1 MRPRIKCGDK
11 EILTHLPF
19 IHNRPMYRLLIILIS
34 FLFTVHTV
42 CASVAIPYV
51 FVKNYTVDDYK
62 ASCQNW
68 GFSLTPD
75 GMLYVA
81 NNSGLLAFDGNTWR
95 LYSLPGQEEV
105 TGITNYNDT
114 IYTRNETMLGSWTY
128 DKDGTLRYRPLNTV
142 PPEVRFTPPA
152 VETPFTLPKE
162 IQDAQPSAFATNGTL
177 FFIGTLTQGLYITD
191 SDGTILQHLSLQ
203 NQLQDNIVR
212 FICVQDTRQIW
223 VALDNGLSQISF
235 DPPITLLGK
244 RSAIGKLANAGLDG
258 EELYIQTNLGY
269 FKRSLGATSPF
280 VPVNEAEAQPCLKT
294 DKAPAPD
301 VKQLFRNTEA
311 LGIFAQAGLVY
322 PAGDDLYWLSIG
334 NEAGLFLVAD
344 GIGTLKC
351 RLLFD
356 NYNMN
361 LVTRGKR
368 IIPLND
374 SLVLVSAMQ
383 GALLI
388 NIRELIGNS
397 LGSTPLKIS
406 GLEYVDASGIHRLP
420 INTQHISLPHD
431 FQEFNVWAG
440 TTIFT
445 SNHQISYKI
454 EGVSSDWSAWQ
465 HDGKITFLQ
474 LPEGRYELKVRK
486 YVIKGPYPELTLPIE
501 VRPPWY
507 NTVWAWLVYIALVW
521 FLVQAVLRY
530 NLRNLHKEEQEK
542 AEAERQA
549 EQQQMQLIKNQ
560 MLEAELQNKNNE
572 LTLQTTALVK
582 RNQAVQSLLE
592 ELEKQKET
600 LGERYPNK
608 LYIRMKT
615 LMEETLNNQADWVLF
630 ESYFNSTHQNFMDRL
645 RQRYSDLTTGD
656 LRICC
661 LLRMNLSTKEIASLM
676 NVSVRAIELRRY
688 RLRKRLE
695 LEGDTNL
702 VDFLMGF

>member
-1 MRPRIKCGDK
+1 
-11 EILTHLPF
+11 
-19 IHNRPMYRLLIILIS
+19 MYRLLTILIS
-34 FLFTVHTV
+34 FLFTAHAMR
-42 CASVAIPYV
+42 ASVAIPYV

-81 NNSGLLAFDGNTWR
+81 NNSGLLAFDGNTWK

-105 TGITNYNDT
+105 TGVTNYNDT

-128 DKDGTLRYRPLNTV
+128 DKDGILRYHPLDTV
-142 PPEVRFTPPA
+142 PPEIRFTPPP
-152 VETPFTLPKE
+152 VEIPFTLPKE

-212 FICVQDTRQIW
+212 FICVQDNRQIW

-244 RSAIGKLANAGLDG
+244 RSEIGKLVNAGLDG

-280 VPVNEAEAQPCLKT
+280 IAVSKAEAQPCFRIEK
-294 DKAPAPD
+294 DPAPT
-301 VKQLFRNTEA
+301 VKKLFRDTEA
-311 LGIFAQAGLVY
+311 VGVFADAEHVY
-322 PAGDDLYWLSIG
+322 PAGDNLYWLSIE
-334 NEAGLFLVAD
+334 NEAGLFHVAD

-383 GALLI
+383 GTLLV

-397 LGSTPLKIS
+397 LGSTPLKVS
-406 GLEYVDASGIHRLP
+406 GLEYVDASGIHHLP
-420 INTQHISLPHD
+420 INTQRISLPHN

-507 NTVWAWLVYIALVW
+507 NTVWAWLVYITLVW

-530 NLRNLHKEEQEK
+530 NLKNLHKEEQEK

-549 EQQQMQLIKNQ
+549 EQQQMQVIKKPDARSRTAKQEQRTDTSDNSPR
-560 MLEAELQNKNNE
+560 
-572 LTLQTTALVK
+572 QTQPGHPKPVGRTGKTK
-582 RNQAVQSLLE
+582 RNARRTLSEQTLHPHEDADGRDFEQPSGLGTVRKLFQQHAPKFHGPPQTAIQRSHDRRSPHLLLAPHESLHKGNSIPHE
-592 ELEKQKET
+592 RIRTGNRAAPIPSKEAF
-600 LGERYPNK
+600 G
-608 LYIRMKT
+608 
-615 LMEETLNNQADWVLF
+615 A
-630 ESYFNSTHQNFMDRL
+630 
-645 RQRYSDLTTGD
+645 G
-656 LRICC
+656 
-661 LLRMNLSTKEIASLM
+661 
-676 NVSVRAIELRRY
+676 RRY
-688 RLRKRLE
+688 ESRRFPNE
-695 LEGDTNL
+695 
-702 VDFLMGF
+702 FLKIFSQIFTSYILLHIR

>member
-1 MRPRIKCGDK
+1 
-11 EILTHLPF
+11 
-19 IHNRPMYRLLIILIS
+19 MYRLLTILIS
-34 FLFTVHTV
+34 FLFTAHAMR
-42 CASVAIPYV
+42 ASVAIPYV

-81 NNSGLLAFDGNTWR
+81 NNSGLLAFDGNTWK

-105 TGITNYNDT
+105 TGVTNYNDT

-128 DKDGTLRYRPLNTV
+128 DKDGILRYHPLDTV
-142 PPEVRFTPPA
+142 PPEIRFTPPP
-152 VETPFTLPKE
+152 VEIPFTLPKE

-212 FICVQDTRQIW
+212 FICVQDNRQIW

-244 RSAIGKLANAGLDG
+244 RSEIGKLVNAGLDG

-280 VPVNEAEAQPCLKT
+280 IAVSKAEAQPCFRIEK
-294 DKAPAPD
+294 DPAPT
-301 VKQLFRNTEA
+301 VKKLFRDTEA
-311 LGIFAQAGLVY
+311 VGVFADAEHVY
-322 PAGDDLYWLSIG
+322 PAGDNLYWLSIE
-334 NEAGLFLVAD
+334 NEAGLFHVAD

-383 GALLI
+383 GTLLV

-397 LGSTPLKIS
+397 LGSTPLKVS
-406 GLEYVDASGIHRLP
+406 GLEYVDASGIHHLP
-420 INTQHISLPHD
+420 INTQRISLPHN

-507 NTVWAWLVYIALVW
+507 NTVWAWLVYITLVW

-530 NLRNLHKEEQEK
+530 NLKNLHKEEQEK

-549 EQQQMQLIKNQ
+549 EQQQMQVIKNR

-582 RNQAVQSLLE
+582 RNQAIQSLLE

-702 VDFLMGF
+702 VDFLMHF

>member
-1 MRPRIKCGDK
+1 
-11 EILTHLPF
+11 
-19 IHNRPMYRLLIILIS
+19 
-34 FLFTVHTV
+34 
-42 CASVAIPYV
+42 
-51 FVKNYTVDDYK
+51 
-62 ASCQNW
+62 
-68 GFSLTPD
+68 
-75 GMLYVA
+75 
-81 NNSGLLAFDGNTWR
+81 
-95 LYSLPGQEEV
+95 
-105 TGITNYNDT
+105 
-114 IYTRNETMLGSWTY
+114 
-128 DKDGTLRYRPLNTV
+128 
-142 PPEVRFTPPA
+142 
-152 VETPFTLPKE
+152 
-162 IQDAQPSAFATNGTL
+162 
-177 FFIGTLTQGLYITD
+177 
-191 SDGTILQHLSLQ
+191 
-203 NQLQDNIVR
+203 
-212 FICVQDTRQIW
+212 
-223 VALDNGLSQISF
+223 
-235 DPPITLLGK
+235 
-244 RSAIGKLANAGLDG
+244 
-258 EELYIQTNLGY
+258 
-269 FKRSLGATSPF
+269 
-280 VPVNEAEAQPCLKT
+280 
-294 DKAPAPD
+294 
-301 VKQLFRNTEA
+301 
-311 LGIFAQAGLVY
+311 
-322 PAGDDLYWLSIG
+322 
-334 NEAGLFLVAD
+334 
-344 GIGTLKC
+344 
-351 RLLFD
+351 
-356 NYNMN
+356 MN

-383 GALLI
+383 GTLLV

-406 GLEYVDASGIHRLP
+406 GLEYVDASGIHHLP
-420 INTQHISLPHD
+420 INTQRISLPHN

-445 SNHQISYKI
+445 SNHQISYKL

-507 NTVWAWLVYIALVW
+507 NTVWAWLVYITLVW

-530 NLRNLHKEEQEK
+530 NLKNLHKEEQEK

-549 EQQQMQLIKNQ
+549 EQQQMQVIKNR

-582 RNQAVQSLLE
+582 RNQAIQSLLE

-630 ESYFNSTHQNFMDRL
+630 ESYFNSTHQNFMDPPQTAI
-645 RQRYSDLTTGD
+645 QRSHDRRSPHLLLAPHESLHKGNSIPHERIRTG
-656 LRICC
+656 
-661 LLRMNLSTKEIASLM
+661 N
-676 NVSVRAIELRRY
+676 RARRY

-702 VDFLMGF
+702 VDFLMNF

>member
-1 MRPRIKCGDK
+1 
-11 EILTHLPF
+11 
-19 IHNRPMYRLLIILIS
+19 MYRLLITLIS
-34 FLFTVHTV
+34 FLFTAHAV

-81 NNSGLLAFDGNTWR
+81 NNSGLLAFDGNTWK

-105 TGITNYNDT
+105 TGVTNYNDT
-114 IYTRNETMLGSWTY
+114 IYTRNETMLGSWTRN
-128 DKDGTLRYRPLNTV
+128 KDGILHYHPLNTV
-142 PPEVRFTPPA
+142 PPEIRFTPPPL
-152 VETPFTLPKE
+152 EIPFTLPKE
-162 IQDAQPSAFATNGTL
+162 IQDAHPSAFATNGTL
-177 FFIGTLTQGLYITD
+177 FFIGTLTQGLYITA

-223 VALDNGLSQISF
+223 VALDNGLSQIPF

-269 FKRSLGATSPF
+269 FKRSLSAASPF
-280 VPVNEAEAQPCLKT
+280 VPVTEAEAQPYLRVDNVPVPT
-294 DKAPAPD
+294 
-301 VKQLFRNTEA
+301 VKQLFRDTEA
-311 LGIFAQAGLVY
+311 LGIFAQAELIY
-322 PAGDDLYWLSIG
+322 PAGDDLYWLSVG
-334 NEAGLFLVAD
+334 NEAGLFHVAD

-397 LGSTPLKIS
+397 LGNTSLKVS
-406 GLEYVDASGIHRLP
+406 GLEYIDASGIHHLP
-420 INTQHISLPHD
+420 INTQRISLPHD
-431 FQEFNVWAG
+431 FQEFNAWVG

-465 HDGKITFLQ
+465 HDGKITFMQ
-474 LPEGRYELKVRK
+474 LPEGKYELKVRK
-486 YVIKGPYPELTLPIE
+486 YVIKGPYPELTLSIE

-507 NTVWAWLVYIALVW
+507 NTVWAWLVYIAIVW
-521 FLVQAVLRY
+521 FLVQ
-530 NLRNLHKEEQEK
+530 
-542 AEAERQA
+542 
-549 EQQQMQLIKNQ
+549 
-560 MLEAELQNKNNE
+560 
-572 LTLQTTALVK
+572 T
-582 RNQAVQSLLE
+582 VQI
-592 ELEKQKET
+592 
-600 LGERYPNK
+600 G
-608 LYIRMKT
+608 
-615 LMEETLNNQADWVLF
+615 
-630 ESYFNSTHQNFMDRL
+630 
-645 RQRYSDLTTGD
+645 
-656 LRICC
+656 
-661 LLRMNLSTKEIASLM
+661 
-676 NVSVRAIELRRY
+676 RAH
-688 RLRKRLE
+688 
-695 LEGDTNL
+695 
-702 VDFLMGF
+702 V

>member
-1 MRPRIKCGDK
+1 
-11 EILTHLPF
+11 
-19 IHNRPMYRLLIILIS
+19 MYRLLTILIS
-34 FLFTVHTV
+34 FLFTAHAMR
-42 CASVAIPYV
+42 ASVAIPYV

-81 NNSGLLAFDGNTWR
+81 NNSGLLAFDGNTWK

-105 TGITNYNDT
+105 TGVTNYNDT

-128 DKDGTLRYRPLNTV
+128 DKDGILRYHPLDTI
-142 PPEVRFTPPA
+142 PPEVRFTPPP
-152 VETPFTLPKE
+152 VEIPFTLPKE
-162 IQDAQPSAFATNGTL
+162 IQDAQPSAFAANGTL

-244 RSAIGKLANAGLDG
+244 RSEIGKLVNAGLDG

-280 VPVNEAEAQPCLKT
+280 IPVSKAEAQLCFRIEKE
-294 DKAPAPD
+294 PAPT
-301 VKQLFRNTEA
+301 VKKLFRDTEA
-311 LGIFAQAGLVY
+311 VGVFADAEHVY
-322 PAGDDLYWLSIG
+322 PAGDNLYWLSVE
-334 NEAGLFLVAD
+334 NEAGLFHVAD

-383 GALLI
+383 GALLV

-397 LGSTPLKIS
+397 LGSTPLKVS
-406 GLEYVDASGIHRLP
+406 GLEYVDASGIHHLP
-420 INTQHISLPHD
+420 INTQRISLPHN

-507 NTVWAWLVYIALVW
+507 NTVWAWLVYITLVW

-530 NLRNLHKEEQEK
+530 NLKNLHKEEQEK

-549 EQQQMQLIKNQ
+549 EQQQMQVIKNR

-572 LTLQTTALVK
+572 LTLQTTALV
-582 RNQAVQSLLE
+582 
-592 ELEKQKET
+592 
-600 LGERYPNK
+600 
-608 LYIRMKT
+608 
-615 LMEETLNNQADWVLF
+615 
-630 ESYFNSTHQNFMDRL
+630 
-645 RQRYSDLTTGD
+645 
-656 LRICC
+656 
-661 LLRMNLSTKEIASLM
+661 
-676 NVSVRAIELRRY
+676 
-688 RLRKRLE
+688 
-695 LEGDTNL
+695 
-702 VDFLMGF
+702 